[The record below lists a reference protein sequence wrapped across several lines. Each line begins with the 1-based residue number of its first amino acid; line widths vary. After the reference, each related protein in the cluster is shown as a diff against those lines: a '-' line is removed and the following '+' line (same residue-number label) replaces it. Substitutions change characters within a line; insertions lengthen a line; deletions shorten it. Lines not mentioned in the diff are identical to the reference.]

1 MHKQRLFTASCIA
14 LIATAMSFAIRG
26 DIMGDFET
34 LFALNKTNVGWIAGA
49 AFWGF
54 GLSILIGGPLCDV
67 LGMGTIMRLA
77 AAGHIGGTL
86 LTLVAPNFAV
96 LFLAT
101 VIIGI
106 ANGLVEAAINPLIST
121 LYSDQKVKRLTA
133 LHAWFPGGIV
143 IGGVLCFLFSQIG
156 LGWQAKMLLM
166 LIPSAIYTFLFV
178 GQQFPPTEREAAGVP
193 FGDMFTE
200 VLRPLFI
207 FIWLC
212 MWLTAATELGPGQW
226 YANIFNEVMHS
237 QAHAGILVLVWVNGI
252 MYLLRQFGGGLAH
265 RVSPVGLIAITA
277 IPAALGLYLFGQVT
291 TPVGAFAAVALLAI
305 GTAFWWPTM
314 LGITSERFPRA
325 GALGLAIVGGSG
337 SFATA
342 IAGPVMGKINDVY
355 GPRAV
360 LPTWALLPMSLFV
373 IFGAIYLSDRA
384 RGGYKVEKLPASV

>member
-1 MHKQRLFTASCIA
+1 MRCCALKTLWTQDDTDISSRGLCGPVQLAYSPRSDHRRRPRRIARASLAGRARFGETPARPQPERSHTAMNKQRLFTASCIA

-34 LFALNKTNVGWIAGA
+34 IFHLNKTNVGWIAGA

-54 GLSILIGGPLCDV
+54 GLSIFIGGPLCDV

-77 AAGHIGGTL
+77 AAGHIGGTV

-143 IGGVLCFLFSQIG
+143 IGGVLCFLFSQVG

-178 GQQFPPTEREAAGVP
+178 GQQFPP
-193 FGDMFTE
+193 
-200 VLRPLFI
+200 
-207 FIWLC
+207 
-212 MWLTAATELGPGQW
+212 
-226 YANIFNEVMHS
+226 
-237 QAHAGILVLVWVNGI
+237 
-252 MYLLRQFGGGLAH
+252 
-265 RVSPVGLIAITA
+265 
-277 IPAALGLYLFGQVT
+277 
-291 TPVGAFAAVALLAI
+291 
-305 GTAFWWPTM
+305 
-314 LGITSERFPRA
+314 
-325 GALGLAIVGGSG
+325 
-337 SFATA
+337 
-342 IAGPVMGKINDVY
+342 
-355 GPRAV
+355 
-360 LPTWALLPMSLFV
+360 
-373 IFGAIYLSDRA
+373 
-384 RGGYKVEKLPASV
+384 